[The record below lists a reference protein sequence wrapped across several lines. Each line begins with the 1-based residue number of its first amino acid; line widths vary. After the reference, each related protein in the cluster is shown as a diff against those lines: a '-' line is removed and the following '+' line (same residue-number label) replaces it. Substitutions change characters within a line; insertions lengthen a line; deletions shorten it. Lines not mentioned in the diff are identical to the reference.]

1 MDQPIKE
8 RRRLSQSGLLE
19 TAIRSAA
26 RLVSAQDATTRAL
39 ANQMLSALMQ
49 LRRTMPQR
57 RQADL
62 KTRKD

>member
-39 ANQMLSALMQ
+39 VNQMLSALMQ
-49 LRRTMPQR
+49 LRRTLPQR